1 MTTVN
6 RQSLIIPYGT
16 NRWDENVF
24 STTGGDHEILTVE
37 CRTRFVVID
46 PARHAPYRLNGGR
59 YEFPS
64 PPNLRLLPTVW
75 DQLGYLEEHCLSLCG
90 SWAKYRQ
97 LFITRYFDFIR
108 ARVEEEK
115 EALSARIA
123 SFGDLYEYRDWAF
136 SALRPFPQAYLH
148 APKALGGEALP
159 TAGDFV
165 AVDIAF
171 WTGRE
176 IVVIDLSGPDTA
188 DPFRQKRLE
197 RLTAAGIA
205 IMALPPDILDG
216 GDLSRFRRSLPDSF
230 ANFWEGELAPAR
242 PFVDTKLG
250 DIDPG
255 DRGF

>member
-24 STTGGDHEILTVE
+24 STTGGGHEVLTFE

-75 DQLGYLEEHCLSLCG
+75 DQLGYLEEHFLGLCG
-90 SWAKYRQ
+90 TWAKYQQ
-97 LFITRYFDFIR
+97 LFVTRYFDFIR

-115 EALSARIA
+115 EPLSARIA

-148 APKALGGEALP
+148 APKVPGGEALP

-176 IVVIDLSGPDTA
+176 IVVIDLGNPETA
-188 DPFRQKRLE
+188 DPFQRRRME
-197 RLTAAGIA
+197 RIRDAGIA
-205 IMALPPDILDG
+205 VTSIAPAVLDG
-216 GDLSRFRRSLPDSF
+216 GDMMHLRDALPVSF
-230 ANFWEGELAPAR
+230 SNFWEGELAPAR
-242 PFVDTKLG
+242 PFVDTKLE

-255 DRGF
+255 DIGF